1 MHINS
6 IFQCFRG
13 NCRIYVQNVGDVC
26 VFFVLGFFGELF
38 SGYILRFEFE
48 HNLTCENIL
57 GYFLYVF
64 FGYIL
69 WFENEQKKQFK
80 KCAYKRL
87 RVFFFGENFRVQ
99 NFFEIQP
106 TICLYILSTIVKF
119 RASFLGNLGTKK
131 IFGKIKNRE
140 SSQLSNFSQLGKIF
154 GTYKIIFKIATNFIQ
169 KRESQTQII
178 QQHIYCVVQVHFIR
192 FFQYENSTQNM
203 FYIILKFI
211 SC

>member
-131 IFGKIKNRE
+131 FSGKSRIENLHNYQIFHNQEKYLVPIKSFSRLLRILFKRENLKLKLYNNTFIVWFRCILLGFFSMKIQR
-140 SSQLSNFSQLGKIF
+140 KIC
-154 GTYKIIFKIATNFIQ
+154 FIQ
-169 KRESQTQII
+169 
-178 QQHIYCVVQVHFIR
+178 Y
-192 FFQYENSTQNM
+192 
-203 FYIILKFI
+203 
-211 SC
+211 